1 MKSAKTQKLAKFR
14 VGATGKHTVEVMSS
28 FFLCLFHKT
37 FLSDTH
43 RCYFSDTE
51 QSHCDLNF
59 DFHNN
64 ILDNNADNNKD
75 NNNNNNDAN
84 TQQ

>member
-1 MKSAKTQKLAKFR
+1 MKSAKAQKFAKFR
-14 VGATGKHTVEVMSS
+14 VGATDKHTVEVMSS
-28 FFLCLFHKT
+28 FFLCVFHKT
-37 FLSDTH
+37 LLSDTH

-51 QSHCDLNF
+51 QSHFDLNF

-64 ILDNNADNNKD
+64 ILDNKD
-75 NNNNNNDAN
+75 NNNNNDAN